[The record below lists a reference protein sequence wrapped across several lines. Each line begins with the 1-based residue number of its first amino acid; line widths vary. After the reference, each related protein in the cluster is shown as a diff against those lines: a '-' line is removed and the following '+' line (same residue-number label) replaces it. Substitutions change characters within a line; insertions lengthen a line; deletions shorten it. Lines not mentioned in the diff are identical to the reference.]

1 MSMRNSFSILTVCT
15 GNVCRSPLA
24 EQLLRNRLRDVS
36 AIEVSSAGLQA
47 LVEQPMFDVTQEIAR
62 SYGVD
67 DTDSHRAR
75 QVTETLLESSALI
88 LTMTRDQRRA
98 VVELS
103 PRVTRR
109 VFTLREFARLAGV
122 TTEDVLASEISRAG
136 ASPADRLRAAV
147 KAGTAGRSIL
157 PPVTDPAEDDVI
169 DPYKREL
176 KVHEASAQQLVPAVD
191 AVASLL
197 KRSVEGAV

>member
-1 MSMRNSFSILTVCT
+1 MHSKRNRWPSRHVHPTVRSWGVAMRNSFSILTVCT

-62 SYGVD
+62 SYGV
-67 DTDSHRAR
+67 
-75 QVTETLLESSALI
+75 E
-88 LTMTRDQRRA
+88 
-98 VVELS
+98 ELS

-122 TTEDVLASEISRAG
+122 TTEDVLASEFNRAG
-136 ASPADRLRAAV
+136 ASPADRLRAVVQAV
-147 KAGTAGRSIL
+147 TAGRSIL
-157 PPVTDPAEDDVI
+157 PPVADPSEDDVI
-169 DPYKREL
+169 DPYQREM
-176 KVHEASAQQLVPAVD
+176 KIHEASAQQLVPAVD

-197 KRSVEGAV
+197 KQSVGGAV